1 MYSARRV
8 AGAFL
13 LSAGFLVAVAPSAGA
28 EPGCPAA
35 WTLWSVKSLAEQ
47 GNAPVPGFVDAAGN
61 GDGYVCAIPL
71 PDAVCIRYIVT
82 LGLPACPVGQLY
94 QYLDN
99 RLPV

>member
-1 MYSARRV
+1 MTAVRRV
-8 AGAFL
+8 VGAFL
-13 LSAGFLVAVAPSAGA
+13 LSAGFMVALAPTAEA
-28 EPGCPAA
+28 EPGCPEA
-35 WTLWSVKSLAEQ
+35 WTLWSVESLAEQ

-71 PDAVCIRYIVT
+71 PDAVCIQYIVT
-82 LGLPACPVGQLY
+82 RGLPACPVDQLY